1 LPDATRINILLPVGE
16 PRQSDDA
23 VRERLLEAAIRVF
36 ARQGYAGAKI
46 LDIVREAGLSTG
58 AVYGRFRSK
67 EELLREAVVAG
78 TRHAA
83 RLGPRVP
90 ARVADLIARGAAVHD
105 RPLSNDDAV
114 RLEAYVA
121 ARREPEVA
129 AALDEA
135 RAHWRQTVQP
145 LVDAATADGT
155 VAADLDPESVLFFV
169 QTVHLGLLL
178 QRGAGAEAPDP
189 ARWEQLI
196 ERVVAS
202 FGDGA
207 PPPATDRRPDA
218 ELVAEPSAAAAAIV
232 GPTAEPAREGR

>member
-1 LPDATRINILLPVGE
+1 MGY

-23 VRERLLEAAIRVF
+23 VREQLLEAAVRVF
-36 ARQGYAGAKI
+36 ARQGYSGTKV

-67 EELLREAVVAG
+67 EQLLHEAVVAG

-83 RLGPRVP
+83 GPGPRVP
-90 ARVADLIARGAAVHD
+90 ARVADLIARGAAAHD
-105 RPLSNDDAV
+105 RPLSDDEAV

-121 ARREPEVA
+121 ARREPAVA

-135 RAHWRQTVQP
+135 RAHWRRAVQP
-145 LVDAATADGT
+145 LVAAATADGT
-155 VAADLDPESVLFFV
+155 VAADVDPESVLFFV

-189 ARWEQLI
+189 SRWEQLI
-196 ERVVAS
+196 ARVVAS
-202 FGDGA
+202 FGDGTA
-207 PPPATDRRPDA
+207 RPAADRHPGT
-218 ELVAEPSAAAAAIV
+218 ELVAGPPAAASAIV
-232 GPTAEPAREGR
+232 GPTAEHARGSR

>member
-1 LPDATRINILLPVGE
+1 MGE
-16 PRQSDDA
+16 ARQSDDVVRAQLLDAA
-23 VRERLLEAAIRVF
+23 VRVF
-36 ARQGYAGAKI
+36 ARQGYSGAKI

-67 EELLREAVVAG
+67 EELLHEAVVAG

-83 RLGPRVP
+83 HAGPRVP
-90 ARVADLIARGAAVHD
+90 DRVADLIARGAAVHD
-105 RPLSNDDAV
+105 RRLSNDEAV

-121 ARREPEVA
+121 ARREPAVA

-135 RAHWRQTVQP
+135 RAHWRRAVQP
-145 LVDAATADGT
+145 LVAAATADGT
-155 VAADLDPESVLFFV
+155 VAADLDPEAVLFFV
-169 QTVHLGLLL
+169 RTLHLGLLL

-196 ERVVAS
+196 ARVVAS

-207 PPPATDRRPDA
+207 ARPAADRRPDA
-218 ELVAEPSAAAAAIV
+218 GPVAEPDCAAPAIV
-232 GPTAEPAREGR
+232 GPTAELAREGR